1 MIPCI
6 IKNKGLK
13 IIKILIIEDDPEL
26 ALILTNYLTKFDMEV
41 VNAEDPYIGLS
52 LLTQHAFDLIILDL
66 TLPGMDGLEVIPKIR
81 EVTSIPI
88 IISSARDDITDKVIG
103 MERGADDYMPKPYD
117 PRELVTRIKTI
128 LRRTNPP
135 EEKAQ
140 KPINLF
146 VADQKAHTITFK
158 EELLE
163 LTAAEYDVLLMLIQ
177 HKNGSVSREQL
188 LYESEHIDDESSIKN
203 IDVIISRIRQKIAK
217 IDPEHIYIKPIRGV
231 GYLLTDRV

>member
-1 MIPCI
+1 MDKTKEFP
-6 IKNKGLK
+6 

-26 ALILTNYLTKFDMEV
+26 ALILTNYLTKYDMEV
-41 VNAEDPYIGLS
+41 IGAEDPYIGLS
-52 LLTQHAFDLIILDL
+52 LLTQHNFDLIILDL

-81 EVTSIPI
+81 ELTNIPI

-128 LRRTNPP
+128 LRRTHTV
-135 EEKAQ
+135 EDKKQ
-140 KPINLF
+140 KENEIF
-146 VADQKAHTITFK
+146 VADQKAHTISFK
-158 EELLE
+158 DHFLD
-163 LTAAEYDVLLMLIQ
+163 LTAAEYDILSMLIQ

-188 LYESEHIDDESSIKN
+188 LYESEHIDDDSSIKN
-203 IDVIISRIRQKIAK
+203 IDVMISRIRQKLAK
-217 IDPEHIYIKPIRGV
+217 IDPDHVYIKPIRGV

>member
-1 MIPCI
+1 
-6 IKNKGLK
+6 
-13 IIKILIIEDDPEL
+13 L

-41 VNAEDPYIGLS
+41 IGAEDPYIGLS

-81 EVTSIPI
+81 EISNIPI

-103 MERGADDYMPKPYD
+103 LERGADDYMPKPYD

-128 LRRTNPP
+128 LRRTHIV
-135 EEKAQ
+135 EDKAA
-140 KPINLF
+140 K
-146 VADQKAHTITFK
+146 K
-158 EELLE
+158 EELFITDANARAVTFKGAFLE
-163 LTAAEYDVLLMLIQ
+163 LTAAEYDILSMLIQ

-188 LYESEHIDDESSIKN
+188 LYESEHIDDDSSIKN

-217 IDPEHIYIKPIRGV
+217 VDPDHIYIKPIRGV

>member
-1 MIPCI
+1 
-6 IKNKGLK
+6 
-13 IIKILIIEDDPEL
+13 
-26 ALILTNYLTKFDMEV
+26 MEV
-41 VNAEDPYIGLS
+41 IGAEDPYIGLS

-81 EVTSIPI
+81 EISNIPI

-103 MERGADDYMPKPYD
+103 LERGADDYMPKPYD

-128 LRRTNPP
+128 LRRTHIV
-135 EEKAQ
+135 EDKVS
-140 KPINLF
+140 K
-146 VADQKAHTITFK
+146 K
-158 EELLE
+158 EELFIIDENAHAVAFKGEFLE
-163 LTAAEYDVLLMLIQ
+163 LTAAEYDILSMLIQ

-188 LYESEHIDDESSIKN
+188 LYESEHIDDDSSIKN

-217 IDPEHIYIKPIRGV
+217 VDPDHIYIKPIRGV